1 MVFRSCIQSCDLLS
15 RLARSKRSS
24 GTSFSISVIIFWGR
38 VVKIATLCL
47 QKHNVRPCR
56 KTRLQTSTTGW
67 LAFGQQSDL
76 NVFGIHL
83 SVITVI
89 MLLHYII
96 YNLICYNFVC
106 LFIPISYHI
115 LSYPIISYHIL
126 SYLII
131 FVQLLRFTYD
141 WLQLRRASVPSAALP
156 VLLQLRGFQAPASLA
171 LEPQIPELG
180 SVGLISNQHIPMVS
194 THRYT

>member
-1 MVFRSCIQSCDLLS
+1 MVFRSCIPSCDLLT

-47 QKHNVRPCR
+47 QQHNVRPCR
-56 KTRLQTSTTGW
+56 ETRLQTSTTGW

-83 SVITVI
+83 SVIIVNNASS
-89 MLLHYII
+89 LYYLQ
-96 YNLICYNFVC
+96 YNLICYKSIFC
-106 LFIPISYHI
+106 MPSHSY
-115 LSYPIISYHIL
+115 IL

-131 FVQLLRFTYD
+131 SYHFCSASEIHLRFGCNFAGPPC
-141 WLQLRRASVPSAALP
+141 QALRYQFCCSCEA
-156 VLLQLRGFQAPASLA
+156 FKAPASLA

-180 SVGLISNQHIPMVS
+180 SVGLISNQRIPMVS